1 MSLYVGN
8 LPEGIDD
15 QSFKMLFEGSGNVL
29 SATCTPE
36 KMCGYVKYS
45 TKEEAQAVIDAMNG
59 YDFGGTQLV
68 VSFAEQKGGQAG
80 KGNSWDNG
88 WGKGDSWQKGG
99 KGDSWQKGG
108 KGDSWQKG
116 GKGDAWQKGGN
127 GWNNAANNAAPAGPP
142 QPSDNL
148 YVKQLPM
155 GFDQAT
161 CEALFNGYGKVMQ
174 CKVMNYG
181 NSSSA
186 LIRMESTEMAQWI
199 VENLHGNIPEG
210 LECAIEV
217 RYADGPAQ
225 KAVRMQQW
233 GKGTAKGR
241 PSPYGEEG
249 EGQSGEAQ
257 FGNADPSLPPEV
269 KQCVDVAISNLKGK
283 GKGMVTPGDQTNLY
297 VKDLPGSADDLY
309 VYKAFS
315 PFGALESIFVKPSP
329 DGTWAIAFVKYRTE
343 EAAASAIQGL
353 TNCLLPDGSMLKVS
367 VKT

>member
-88 WGKGDSWQKGG
+88 WGKGDSWQNGG

-108 KGDSWQKG
+108 KGDS
-116 GKGDAWQKGGN
+116 WQKGGN

-148 YVKQLPM
+148 YVKQLPV

-210 LECAIEV
+210 LDCAIEV

-241 PSPYGEEG
+241 PSPYG
-249 EGQSGEAQ
+249 
-257 FGNADPSLPPEV
+257 V
-269 KQCVDVAISNLKGK
+269 ISNLKGK
-283 GKGMVTPGDQTNLY
+283 GKGKVMPGDQTNLY

-309 VYKAFS
+309 VYKVFS